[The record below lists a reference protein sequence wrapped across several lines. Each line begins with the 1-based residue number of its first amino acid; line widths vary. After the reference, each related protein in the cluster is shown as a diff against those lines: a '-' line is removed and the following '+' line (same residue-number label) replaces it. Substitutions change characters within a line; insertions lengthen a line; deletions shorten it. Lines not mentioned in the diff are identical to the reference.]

1 MSDDAAKPGES
12 ALEGYPRYARLAL
25 LALVA
30 VAQAI
35 PGLSILSGSDW
46 HPPGVGAAAFT
57 VTATALG
64 AGVIALMFMARRR
77 IQVLRARVV
86 VAFCGGALLLGLGMM
101 AAYRTTLDVRVV
113 QYEWDDAQYREL
125 IPFGT
130 SWWVNAEL
138 MRRIRSANDPD
149 PPRASAVRPS
159 HLARTIEEYGLARV
173 QRFYGG
179 WKEATVAGL
188 WLGYLGTL
196 GLVAAAFG
204 MAAVRLGQ
212 ELAVEKEKEKA
223 KEEEKAENG
232 KKEEKAGKP
241 EPAPAAAS
249 APAAAPAAVPAEAPA
264 ASASPEQRIA
274 ELEAELRRLRA
285 SLHHTNGVGPSRS
298 SPGSPLV
305 VRAEIRTSGWLLLG
319 AAAIVWW
326 ISRREEPEE
335 SRGSAR
341 PTRR

>member
-1 MSDDAAKPGES
+1 MSEDAAKPSES
-12 ALEGYPRYARLAL
+12 SLEGYPRYARLAL

-57 VTATALG
+57 VTAAALG

-77 IQVLRARVV
+77 IKVLRARVV
-86 VAFCGGALLLGLGMM
+86 AAFCGGALLLGLGMM

-113 QYEWDDAQYREL
+113 RYEWDNAQYSEL

-149 PPRASAVRPS
+149 PRSASAVRPS
-159 HLARTIEEYGLARV
+159 HIARTIEEYGLRRV

-223 KEEEKAENG
+223 KEEEKE
-232 KKEEKAGKP
+232 KPEEKNGEAKP
-241 EPAPAAAS
+241 EAASAAVPTDPPAAA
-249 APAAAPAAVPAEAPA
+249 
-264 ASASPEQRIA
+264 ASPEQRIA
-274 ELEAELRRLRA
+274 ELEAELRRVRA
-285 SLHHTNGVGPSRS
+285 SLHHANGTAPSRNGH
-298 SPGSPLV
+298 PGSPLV
-305 VRAEIRTSGWLLLG
+305 VRAEIRASGWLLLG
-319 AAAIVWW
+319 AAAMVWW
-326 ISRREEPEE
+326 ISKREEPGE
-335 SRGSAR
+335 SRA
-341 PTRR
+341 TRSMRR

>member
-1 MSDDAAKPGES
+1 MSDDAAKPAEP
-12 ALEGYPRYARLAL
+12 ALEGYPKYARLAL

-57 VTATALG
+57 VTAAALG
-64 AGVIALMFMARRR
+64 AGIIALMFMARRR

-86 VAFCGGALLLGLGMM
+86 AAFCGGALLLGLGMM

-113 QYEWDDAQYREL
+113 QYEWDDKQYPEL
-125 IPFGT
+125 IPFGM

-138 MRRIRSANDPD
+138 LRRVQSANDPD
-149 PPRASAVRPS
+149 PASVSAVRPS
-159 HLARTIEEYGLARV
+159 HMPRTIERYGLSRV
-173 QRFYGG
+173 RRFYGG
-179 WKEATVAGL
+179 WHAATVAGL
-188 WLGYLGTL
+188 WLGYLATL

-212 ELAVEKEKEKA
+212 ELAQEKEKEKD
-223 KEEEKAENG
+223 KAEDKE
-232 KKEEKAGKP
+232 KKEGEAEP
-241 EPAPAAAS
+241 ESAPAATTVASTPPAAPPADAPAAA
-249 APAAAPAAVPAEAPA
+249 
-264 ASASPEQRIA
+264 ASPERRIT
-274 ELEAELRRLRA
+274 ELEAELARLRA
-285 SLHHTNGVGPSRS
+285 SLPHTNGTKPSRNGHA
-298 SPGSPLV
+298 GSPLV

-319 AAAIVWW
+319 AAAMAWW
-326 ISRREEPEE
+326 ISKREEPEE
-335 SRGSAR
+335 SRGSGH